1 MLMLLVVLVCQIKP
15 STMYCTALYCTV
27 LYYCTVPY
35 CTALYCTVVAGVP
48 DQAQHDVLHPD
59 QDVLAGGCGARQA
72 GLGVAGRQQLP
83 RLLLQPRLPG
93 RAAPAGAAPPAPAD
107 HPLRHP
113 RPQQQGGG
121 QGPPRILPGPGGHQ
135 GGQGGSGHHRWV
147 SGAECRNIWIER
159 SKQEI

>member
-15 STMYCTALYCTV
+15 STMYCTALFCTVLYLTVLPCTVLYCTV
-27 LYYCTVPY
+27 LYYTV
-35 CTALYCTVVAGVP
+35 LYCTAGVP

-59 QDVLAGGCGARQA
+59 QDVLAGGCGARPA

-113 RPQQQGGG
+113 RPQQQGRG
-121 QGPPRILPGPGGHQ
+121 QGSPRILPGPGGHQ

-147 SGAECRNIWIER
+147 SGANCR
-159 SKQEI
+159 